1 MADPQV
7 RKTQQ
12 WLNTTYG
19 SKAGWVR
26 LEEDGLTGWST
37 IYGLRRALQAELGIS
52 QLASGFGPATTS
64 AFRTKIG
71 KIDASFTGSQNILCI
86 LSGALWCKG
95 YTAITLNPGAVFG
108 FEGLSGSVAS
118 VRADL
123 GLSTGAS
130 PAVDVKIM
138 ASLLSMDAYTI
149 LSGYGG
155 TAEIQAVQ
163 RRLNGIYHARQDFA
177 LVPCD
182 GVHSR
187 AVQTALLLALQY
199 ELGMADGVA
208 NGNFGNGTKNGL
220 KSQAMLSTGSVDG
233 AKRFV
238 MLFHAAMI
246 LNGLGISLNSSFTST
261 TSSVISS
268 FQSFMEIPQTGK
280 GDYTTWCSLLVS
292 CGDTSIATKGFDT
305 SEKLTGG
312 KAAAAVR
319 RGYTHVGRYLV
330 TGNYIS
336 APELDDLRAAGL
348 RLIPLFQRFNNEV
361 SYMTYDN
368 GTSQAFE
375 ALTRARVLGL
385 PAGSVIY
392 FAVDFDATGDVVN
405 GPVANYF
412 QGVNDVMGSVPN
424 SYQVGIY
431 APRNA
436 CQTMID
442 RGLAVGAYVSGMST
456 GYSGNMGYAM
466 PQEWHYN
473 QILETSTDLGGGGE
487 TPIDKVVVS
496 RKAPSVDL
504 TTVPGPPLENEG
516 GNSATGFDL
525 LFLWYVDVEAGC
537 SRAVN
542 ELPYG
547 PAKAYASDP
556 SVFILGWLRKPTYW
570 GTANDG
576 MWLVYTPEVDD
587 QASTAARVVCE
598 DYLNRA
604 RAHPNGMVDIPHWA
618 VSVLSYVSWGA
629 NISPAQ
635 YGYGDL
641 GGWALDLYSLFGAW
655 QSGSQN
661 VDLYTWAFDAIGAES
676 NSEFGRADLLAD
688 VDAWLVASSGVSP
701 FFRERFRYVRSMSP
715 NERLMEF
722 YRSRFDSS
730 SANVDSAF
738 KGIAYGLDVGVFK
751 DIGWTLPLLKKAA
764 HFDSVPTEAQR
775 RALTSAL
782 ADRLVQGLEDGD

>member
-473 QILETSTDLGGGGE
+473 QILETSADLGSGSS

-496 RKAPSVDL
+496 RKGPSVDL
-504 TTVPGPPLENEG
+504 AAVPGPPIEKEG
-516 GNSATGFDL
+516 ANSATGFDL
-525 LFLWYVDVEAGC
+525 LFMWYVNAEARC
-537 SRAVN
+537 SMAIN
-542 ELPYG
+542 DLPDG
-547 PAKAYASDP
+547 AAKAYAADP
-556 SVFILGWLRKPTYW
+556 SAFILGWLRKPTYW
-570 GTANDG
+570 GNANRG
-576 MWLVYTPEVDD
+576 MWLVYTPEVDN
-587 QASTAARVVCE
+587 QGATSARVVCE
-598 DYLNRA
+598 NALSRGAVPPDTVL
-604 RAHPNGMVDIPHWA
+604 DLPHWA
-618 VSVLSYVSWGA
+618 VSTLAYISWGA

-641 GGWALDLYSLFGAW
+641 GGWALDLYSVYGKWESSGGGA
-655 QSGSQN
+655 
-661 VDLYTWAFDAIGAES
+661 DLYSWALEEIGAEGDS
-676 NSEFGRADLLAD
+676 VFGRADLLAD
-688 VDAWLVASSGVSP
+688 VDAWLVANPGSTTL
-701 FFRERFRYVRSMSP
+701 FRERFRRVRSMAP
-715 NERLMEF
+715 NDRIREF
-722 YRSRFDSS
+722 YRTRFAS
-730 SANVDSAF
+730 SASNVDAAF
-738 KGIAYGLDVGVFK
+738 AGIAYGLDLGLFK
-751 DIGWTLPLLKKAA
+751 DIGPTLPILRDAGNFEA
-764 HFDSVPTEAQR
+764 PPTEEQR
-775 RALTSAL
+775 RALTSAF
-782 ADRLVQGLEDGD
+782 ADRLARGVEDEF